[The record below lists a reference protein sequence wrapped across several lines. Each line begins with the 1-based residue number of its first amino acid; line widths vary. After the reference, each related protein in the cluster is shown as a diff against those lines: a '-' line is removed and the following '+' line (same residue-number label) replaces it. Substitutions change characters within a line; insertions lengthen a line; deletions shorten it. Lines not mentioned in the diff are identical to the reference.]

1 MSTSIVWFRK
11 SLRLHDN
18 PVLTEACEDSR
29 IEKIIPLFILD
40 PNIVGKDYEKL
51 GASRLRF
58 LIESLQ
64 DLDSQLSSKYGSRLI
79 LLQGDPLSLFEKIQQ
94 SLGQVFNS
102 LLCEYSS
109 EPYERE
115 KFSAICQSLEGK
127 NKDIRIK
134 SFSASCPFVSSI
146 VILSNTPKYAHT
158 PTETAAIIANRFFIG
173 IDTAV

>member
-29 IEKIIPLFILD
+29 IEKIVPLFILD

-79 LLQGDPLSLFEKIQQ
+79 LLQGDPLRLFEKIEQ

-102 LLCEYSS
+102 ILCEYG
-109 EPYERE
+109 
-115 KFSAICQSLEGK
+115 FSRLI
-127 NKDIRIK
+127 
-134 SFSASCPFVSSI
+134 
-146 VILSNTPKYAHT
+146 
-158 PTETAAIIANRFFIG
+158 
-173 IDTAV
+173 